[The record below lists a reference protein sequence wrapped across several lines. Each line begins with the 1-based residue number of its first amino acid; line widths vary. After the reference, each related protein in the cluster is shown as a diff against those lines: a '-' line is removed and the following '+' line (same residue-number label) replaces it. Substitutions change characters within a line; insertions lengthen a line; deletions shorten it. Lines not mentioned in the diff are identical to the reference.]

1 MDYKNSQKINKQ
13 YTCEFCDYIC
23 YRNSD
28 YNKHLSTRKH
38 HENYKR
44 VTMDYNKSQKV
55 VGHICICGNS
65 YKHRQGLYKHKK
77 TCSIV
82 QGNNTANM
90 VIDDTIANNKSSGTD
105 IDKEMLIK
113 MLLKNQE
120 VMEKMMEMMPNMG
133 NITTNSHN
141 TTNNNQFNI
150 QMFLNNHCKNAMNLT
165 DFIDSL
171 PITAETYDSN
181 IDNGLT
187 KTIANM
193 FTTGLNQ
200 LDILERPIHC
210 TDASRK
216 TLYVKEGDVWE
227 KDSELTKMIQG
238 IRQMAAKQRILIN
251 TWRDAHDDWN
261 VSDRMQ
267 DRFTTLVCNMVE
279 DIENQEKETNK
290 IIRSVSKEVYLNSDT
305 KKKYL
310 E

>member
-1 MDYKNSQKINKQ
+1 
-13 YTCEFCDYIC
+13 
-23 YRNSD
+23 
-28 YNKHLSTRKH
+28 
-38 HENYKR
+38 
-44 VTMDYNKSQKV
+44 
-55 VGHICICGNS
+55 
-65 YKHRQGLYKHKK
+65 
-77 TCSIV
+77 
-82 QGNNTANM
+82 
-90 VIDDTIANNKSSGTD
+90 
-105 IDKEMLIK
+105 
-113 MLLKNQE
+113 
-120 VMEKMMEMMPNMG
+120 
-133 NITTNSHN
+133 
-141 TTNNNQFNI
+141 
-150 QMFLNNHCKNAMNLT
+150 MFLNNHCKNAMNLT

-227 KDSELTKMIQG
+227 KDNELTKMIQG

-261 VSDRMQ
+261 VNDRMQ

-290 IIRSVSKEVYLNSDT
+290 IIRSVSKEVYLNNDT
-305 KKKYL
+305 KNKYL
-310 E
+310 GQA